1 MHQPPNSSALLDLLA
16 ELIESDADHAQDG
29 RRAALLRWKAKALA
43 SADALIPMQATLE
56 KVANARP
63 SQNPVDVVLRQMIEM
78 RRNEVERW
86 FLQAFGLPARR
97 AEGER
102 GNESPA
108 HRHSAHRRRVP
119 GTRKI

>member
-16 ELIESDADHAQDG
+16 ELIESDADRAQDG

-56 KVANARP
+56 KAANTRP
-63 SQNPVDVVLRQMIEM
+63 SQNPVDAVLRQMIEM

-86 FLQAFGLPARR
+86 FLQTFGLPARQVD
-97 AEGER
+97 GER
-102 GNESPA
+102 GN
-108 HRHSAHRRRVP
+108 
-119 GTRKI
+119 